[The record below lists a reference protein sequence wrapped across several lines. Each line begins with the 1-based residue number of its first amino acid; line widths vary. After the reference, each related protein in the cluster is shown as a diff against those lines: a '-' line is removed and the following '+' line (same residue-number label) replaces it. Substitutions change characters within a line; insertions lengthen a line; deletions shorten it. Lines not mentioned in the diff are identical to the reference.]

1 MTANS
6 MTTDATP
13 QMSRVAG
20 ICAVACLVAA
30 VNALVI
36 GVVVVTSVVVAGR
49 STLSIQDLIWMVAW
63 TTVGALGAFVAAR
76 RPRNPVGWLFLAAG
90 ALVATGMVVDVASL
104 ALLARPGSERTGA
117 LLRWVQNLMFVPALV
132 CALPLGLLLFPT
144 GSPPT
149 RRWRWVI
156 PVAVA
161 AAVLSVV
168 QAGVRPGSIGD
179 ASVPVD
185 NPFAWRSG
193 GAVVS
198 VVGTLWPALLL
209 LATVAAVASVIA
221 RYRRA
226 TVLERRQ
233 LLWLVWAVSVGV
245 ILIAAGAAYDAV
257 AGLTESAGALLSAM
271 VVVLLPTAATIA
283 IVRHHLYDVELLVRR
298 SVVFVALSG
307 LVALAYVA
315 VVLLFAV
322 AGGDN
327 RAGALVATLVVT
339 CIAIPAYHR
348 IRRVVDRRLFGD
360 RADPY
365 RALSALASRLGRAS
379 DARTGLAEVATATA
393 GALRAPYVAIE
404 GSDVRP
410 LAATGTPSGGPALI
424 VDLAH
429 QGKPVGRLVVAW
441 RTRADPY
448 SVADLRLL
456 NDLAPQVG
464 AAIALLQL
472 TDDVQRARE
481 QLVLG
486 REDERRRLRRDL
498 HDGIGPALAGA
509 TLRVALA
516 RDAVST
522 DAERAQALLSD
533 AEEQLEAT
541 VRQVRDLVYGLRPP
555 ALDDLGL
562 VGALRER
569 VAALDPSETIR
580 VQVDEPF
587 PTLPAAVEAAAYR
600 IVIEALTNTL
610 RHAHAQTGTVSIR
623 CHSDAGRDGL
633 LVSVADDGVGLDGT
647 TPGVGIHSMAERA
660 EELGGRVTVD
670 SSRAGTTVRA
680 WLPR

>member
-1 MTANS
+1 MAANG

-13 QMSRVAG
+13 QVARVAKIG
-20 ICAVACLVAA
+20 AVACLVAGVA
-30 VNALVI
+30 ALLI
-36 GVVVVTSVVVAGR
+36 AVVVVTLVVVADR
-49 STLSIQDLIWMVAW
+49 SGLSVEDLVWMVAW
-63 TTVGALGAFVAAR
+63 TGVGALGAFVAAR

-90 ALVATGMVVDVASL
+90 ALVATAVMVDVASL
-104 ALLARPGSERTGA
+104 SLLAKSGADRTGV

-156 PVAVA
+156 PVAVT
-161 AAVLSVV
+161 AAVLSIVE
-168 QAGVRPGSIGD
+168 AGVRPGPIGD
-179 ASVPVD
+179 GSVPVD

-193 GAVVS
+193 AAVVS
-198 VVGTLWPALLL
+198 VVGTVWRTLLL
-209 LATVAAVASVIA
+209 LAAVAAVGSVVA

-245 ILIAAGAAYDAV
+245 ILEAAGAAYDAV
-257 AGLTESAGALLSAM
+257 AGLPEGAGALLSAT

-298 SVVFVALSG
+298 SLVFVALSG
-307 LVALAYVA
+307 LVAVAYVA

-322 AGGDN
+322 AGGDSP
-327 RAGALVATLVVT
+327 ASGLVATLVAA
-339 CIAIPAYHR
+339 CIAVPAYHR
-348 IRRVVDRRLFGD
+348 IGRVVDRRLFGD

-365 RALSALASRLGRAS
+365 RALAALGSQLGRAS
-379 DARTGLAEVATATA
+379 DARSGLAEVAVATA
-393 GALRAPYVAIE
+393 ASLRAPYVAIE
-404 GSDVRP
+404 GLDVRP
-410 LAATGTPSGGPALI
+410 LAATGTRSGGPALV

-456 NDLAPQVG
+456 TDLAPQVG

-481 QLVLG
+481 YLVLG

-498 HDGIGPALAGA
+498 HDGIGPTLAGA

-522 DAERAQALLSD
+522 DAERARALLSD

-541 VRQVRDLVYGLRPP
+541 VRQVRELVYGLRPP

-569 VAALDPSETIR
+569 VATLDPSETIR
-580 VQVDEPF
+580 VQVDEPL

-600 IVIEALTNTL
+600 IVVEAVTNTL
-610 RHAHAQTGTVSIR
+610 RHSRARTGVISLR
-623 CHSDAGRDGL
+623 CQSDGGRDGL

-647 TPGVGIHSMAERA
+647 APGVGIRSMTERA
-660 EELGGRVTVD
+660 EELGGQVTVD
-670 SSRAGTTVRA
+670 ASRTGTTVHA